1 MAVWWLLPA
10 ALGVAR
16 VQERQD
22 PHLRWSQAPPRP
34 WRRPGSADIKYID
47 FPSLLYDLLLFF
59 QPWPREDS
67 LGILGPAQ
75 RPRFP
80 ALSAVVAEAGER
92 YGRWQSHECSEHGH
106 LG

>member
-1 MAVWWLLPA
+1 MYI
-10 ALGVAR
+10 
-16 VQERQD
+16 
-22 PHLRWSQAPPRP
+22 HY
-34 WRRPGSADIKYID
+34 IKYID
-47 FPSLLYDLLLFF
+47 FPSLLYDLLFF

-106 LG
+106 LGWWGHRARHNGIP